1 MTPQEQQFWQRFL
14 SLAESRL
21 GQNAYQF
28 YIKPAKLL
36 HIKENI
42 ASIQLNSDI
51 QQLFWETSAEN
62 LIENLIKV
70 TGLEIFDQEIKTN
83 YVIGEPKPI
92 DEEELNSQSTTDFV
106 TQTVVTK
113 PLQTFPSNL
122 NGSYHFSNFIQ
133 GKGNEWAVSACLATT
148 DKPGINYNPLFIWGG
163 PGLGKTHLLNAVGNA
178 IQNDE
183 PLARILYI
191 TTENFVNEFVTAT
204 RLGTMDDFREKFRNL
219 DVLLIDDVQFLA
231 NKESTQEEFFNIFN
245 TLHDKKKQIILT
257 SDRAPKSLESL
268 PDRLVTRFAWD
279 LTVHITPPDFETR
292 VAIIEDK
299 IQQYDF
305 NFEKDAI
312 EYLANLV
319 DSNVRDLEGAL
330 KNIHLAAN
338 LEKAKV
344 ITVELVAKA
353 IRSRT
358 TEAPKIN
365 VIPIETI
372 QEEVGKFYGVTVKE
386 IKSTKRP
393 QNLAL
398 ARQVAIYLS
407 RELTDNS
414 TTKIGKEFGGRDHST
429 VLHAYNK
436 IKNMMT
442 QDESLSIEIN
452 TIKNKLK

>member
-14 SLAESRL
+14 DLAETTQ

-28 YIKPAKLL
+28 LVKPAKLL
-36 HIKENI
+36 HIKANI
-42 ASIQLNSDI
+42 ATIQLDADFK
-51 QQLFWETSAEN
+51 QLYWQMNLEN
-62 LIENLIKV
+62 LLTT
-70 TGLEIFDQEIKTN
+70 TGYEIFDQEIKAH
-83 YVIGEPKPI
+83 YVIGRQ
-92 DEEELNSQSTTDFV
+92 DELEQSTDMAPTSPD
-106 TQTVVTK
+106 TQTVNREN
-113 PLQTFPSNL
+113 LQAFPSNL
-122 NGSYHFSNFIQ
+122 NSSYHFSNFIQ

-178 IQNDE
+178 IQHDE

-245 TLHDKKKQIILT
+245 VMFDKKKQIVLT
-257 SDRAPKSLESL
+257 SDRAPKSIEALA
-268 PDRLVTRFAWD
+268 DRLVTRFEWD
-279 LTVHITPPDFETR
+279 LTVDITPPDFETR

-305 NFEKDAI
+305 SFQKDAI
-312 EYLANLV
+312 EYLANQV

-330 KNIHLAAN
+330 KNIHLVAN
-338 LEKAKV
+338 LEQAKL

-358 TEAPKIN
+358 TGAPKIN
-365 VIPIETI
+365 VIPIEAI

-398 ARQVAIYLS
+398 ARQVAIYLA
-407 RELTDNS
+407 REMTDNS

-436 IKNMMT
+436 IKNMMA
-442 QDESLSIEIN
+442 QDDSLSIEIN